1 MNLFRSKEHIRSWVQ
16 FREGTE
22 DGMIP
27 LYDLLKL
34 FSGSY
39 FRSRLDPDWVSRMG
53 EQRKETVST
62 LMEIGKTGPF
72 WRRPK

>member
-1 MNLFRSKEHIRSWVQ
+1 
-16 FREGTE
+16 
-22 DGMIP
+22 MIP